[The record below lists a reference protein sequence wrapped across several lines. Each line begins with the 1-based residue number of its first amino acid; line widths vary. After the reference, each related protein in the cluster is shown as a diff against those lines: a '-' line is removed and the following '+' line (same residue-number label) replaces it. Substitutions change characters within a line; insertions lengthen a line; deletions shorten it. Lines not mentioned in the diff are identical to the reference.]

1 MPEGP
6 EVWILSEAINKF
18 YHCEKTRAYG
28 KHLFLSPPFRK
39 VEANTNTNTDTNTNT
54 NFGSAKPRSP
64 WTFSKQSDVVS
75 GGCGLNWSFGL
86 TGKIQITD
94 DNTIIKLNSGWIYGD
109 QIEFHDYDEET
120 RKLGTNWLTSSAAD
134 LHKIVDGWIKSKKKL
149 AGLILDQTKISGIG
163 VAWGSEILFKAGLRP
178 DMRACDQVLTKGSGA
193 LKNLVDSMIEIRDKV
208 KKQYSEY
215 LDELNCKEFINDWF
229 ENLYEIRDMEIYQ
242 KGSKLEV
249 LGRSWWV

>member
-28 KHLFLSPPFRK
+28 KHLFVFPPFIK
-39 VEANTNTNTDTNTNT
+39 VEPNTNTNTDTNTNT
-54 NFGSAKPRSP
+54 NFGS
-64 WTFSKQSDVVS
+64 TFLK

-86 TGKIQITD
+86 TGKVQITD
-94 DNTIIKLNSGWIYGD
+94 DNTMIKLNSGWIYGD

-134 LHKIVDGWIKSKKKL
+134 LHKIVDRWIKSKKKL

-193 LKNLVDSMIEIRDKV
+193 LKKLVDSMIEIREKV
-208 KKQYSEY
+208 KKLYSEY
-215 LDELNCKEFINDWF
+215 LDELNCKEFVNDWF
-229 ENLYEIRDMEIYQ
+229 ENLYEIREMSIYK